1 MIKLSAVIIT
11 FNEEDHLEK
20 CLKSL
25 NSIADEIIVVDS
37 FSTDRTS
44 EICKSFN
51 VTFIQHKFEGYIE
64 QKNYAVSLAKNDYII
79 SLDGDEALS
88 ETLKTSILNI
98 KSYLQNIHCVN
109 KFAIL

>member
-11 FNEEDHLEK
+11 FNEEEHLEK

-37 FSTDRTS
+37 FSTDRTP
-44 EICKSFN
+44 EICKAFN

-64 QKNYAVSLAKNDYII
+64 QKNYAVSLANNDYIL

-88 ETLKTSILNI
+88 ETLKSQ
-98 KSYLQNIHCVN
+98 Y
-109 KFAIL
+109 FER